1 MTSLQDLVE
10 DEIPSEVD
18 EDSYES
24 SFVNDGSVDFMS
36 ESSEDDLSIFTNPV
50 FGIDYF
56 IGPIQHNP

>member
-1 MTSLQDLVE
+1 MTSLSDLIE
-10 DEIPSEVD
+10 DEIPSE
-18 EDSYES
+18 EEEGSYES

-36 ESSEDDLSIFTNPV
+36 ESSEDDLSIFTNLV

>member
-1 MTSLQDLVE
+1 MTSLQDLIE
-10 DEIPSEVD
+10 DEIQSEVD

-36 ESSEDDLSIFTNPV
+36 ESSEDDFSIFTNSV